1 MLTEPRFLV
10 PTVIEPKSLTD
21 YREPRDWA
29 THRGLI
35 DVLRMH
41 GVVRMGDGDD
51 ENLEDAF
58 LQLSDR
64 AGKAWAELLVRLK
77 NQNRVEDT
85 PKGESTEAILN
96 RLANSTKSRAPHA
109 VAVASEQRLS
119 ADEADSYETPLVR
132 DEWELVTPPFI
143 GDSTLMKQAMEIQ
156 GFPGGTPREKIARV
170 LLRPLAQRS
179 KEIRV
184 FDPYLF
190 RHIIEND
197 DADHTQW
204 LIRELVSSM
213 RDGSTL
219 RLYSDLKEAPS
230 SDKVRGRVSAALK
243 GALSD
248 LKEEVNVEVTLVH
261 NYVGPHPAKLERVGL
276 ENPASGGDNQTN
288 AASTVGRQGRYI
300 YFGPS
305 TAFLVEHG
313 FTALSSRN
321 QPTKSNKKNNLNPIK
336 FLWLNENVI
345 NGLRF
350 PGRML
355 EDVDATATSVEKDR
369 IIFTAKTNPFEIKI
383 SEPEKEI
390 PLRLNYAE
398 TSTPTRRPTP
408 LVWGKTGKK
417 R

>member
-1 MLTEPRFLV
+1 MSAEPRFLV
-10 PTVIEPKSLTD
+10 PAVIDPRALTD
-21 YREPRDWA
+21 YGEPRDWA
-29 THRGLI
+29 THKGLI
-35 DVLRMH
+35 DILFTHSVVLV
-41 GVVRMGDGDD
+41 GKGDE
-51 ENLEDAF
+51 ENLKSSFSE
-58 LQLSDR
+58 LNDR
-64 AGKAWAELLVRLK
+64 AGKAWAELLIRL
-77 NQNRVEDT
+77 NDQNRVEDT
-85 PKGESTEAILN
+85 PERKSTKAILDG
-96 RLANSTKSRAPHA
+96 LADSTKSRAPHA
-109 VAVASEQRLS
+109 VAVAGEERLS
-119 ADEADSYETPLVR
+119 AGGADSYETPLVR
-132 DEWELVTPPFI
+132 DEWELVAPPFI
-143 GDSTLMKQAMEIQ
+143 GDSALMKQATEIQ
-156 GFPGGTPREKIARV
+156 GFPGGTPRDKIARV
-170 LLRPLAQRS
+170 LLRPLAERS
-179 KEIRV
+179 REIRV

-190 RHIIEND
+190 GHIIKND
-197 DADHTQW
+197 PADHAQW
-204 LIRELVSSM
+204 LIRTLASSM
-213 RDGSTL
+213 REGATL
-219 RLYSDLKEAPS
+219 RLYSNLEHSVADTKTRS
-230 SDKVRGRVSAALK
+230 RVRDALEK
-243 GALSD
+243 QLSH
-248 LKEEVNVEVTLVH
+248 LSKTINVEVTLVH
-261 NYVGPHPAKLERVGL
+261 NYTKLHTAKLGRGGL
-276 ENPASGGDNQTN
+276 ESTTSGGDNQTGI
-288 AASTVGRQGRYI
+288 ASTAGLQGRYI

>member
-156 GFPGGTPREKIARV
+156 GFPGGTPRKKIAHV

-355 EDVDATATSVEKDR
+355 
-369 IIFTAKTNPFEIKI
+369 
-383 SEPEKEI
+383 
-390 PLRLNYAE
+390 
-398 TSTPTRRPTP
+398 
-408 LVWGKTGKK
+408 
-417 R
+417 